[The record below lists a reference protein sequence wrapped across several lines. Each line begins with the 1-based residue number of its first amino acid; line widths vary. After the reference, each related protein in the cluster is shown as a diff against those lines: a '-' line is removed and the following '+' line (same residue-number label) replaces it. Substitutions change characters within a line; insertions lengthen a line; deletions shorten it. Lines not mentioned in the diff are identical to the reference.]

1 MQRISRFIS
10 DIYRQRHVIRYLAKR
25 EFMTR
30 YAGTT
35 GGLLWVIIQ
44 PLATVLIFWF
54 VFSVGFRLRG
64 PSETPFLQ
72 FFISGLAP
80 WLLFSEVVTFGTNGV
95 RTNLHLIKKTVFP
108 SEVLPFVYI
117 GAAGIAHLALLGI
130 VLVVLLGN
138 GSTPGLHIL
147 ELPIY
152 FAALCFMLVGLCWI
166 LSALNVFHRD
176 IGQAMTIVLNLWF
189 WLTPVVW
196 SPQMLPV
203 KYHWLI
209 ALNPMAY
216 IVEGYRGSLLY
227 GEGVI
232 SRLPE
237 TAWFVFIVTVVFV
250 IGAVVFK
257 RLKMEFADAI

>member
-1 MQRISRFIS
+1 M
-10 DIYRQRHVIRYLAKR
+10 AKR

-35 GGLLWVIIQ
+35 AGVLWVIIQ

-80 WLLFSEVVTFGTNGV
+80 WLLFNEVVTFGTNGV

-117 GAAGIAHLALLGI
+117 GAASIAHFALLGI
-130 VLVVLLGN
+130 VLCVLLGSDFN
-138 GSTPGLHIL
+138 PGIHLL
-147 ELPIY
+147 QLPIY
-152 FAALCFMLVGLCWI
+152 FAALCFMLVGLCWV
-166 LSALNVFHRD
+166 LSALNVFHKD
-176 IGQAMTIVLNLWF
+176 VGQAIAIVLNLWF
-189 WLTPVVW
+189 WLTPIVW
-196 SPQMLPV
+196 SPHMLPAEYRWV
-203 KYHWLI
+203 I
-209 ALNPMAY
+209 VANPMAY

-227 GEGVI
+227 NEAVI

-237 TAWFVFIVTVVFV
+237 SAWFLFIATGVFL
-250 IGAVVFK
+250 IGAIVFK